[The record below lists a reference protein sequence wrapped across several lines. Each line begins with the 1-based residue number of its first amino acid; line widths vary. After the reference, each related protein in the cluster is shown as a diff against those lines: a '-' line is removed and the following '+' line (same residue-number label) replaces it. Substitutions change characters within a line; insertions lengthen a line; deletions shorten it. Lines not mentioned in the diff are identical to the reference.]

1 MRDISILKSSGFD
14 IDSVFETFGEI
25 EVYEEI
31 LTDFYKQ
38 AKERCDKMMEYVKA
52 NKLKEYAVIVHS
64 IKGECLY
71 LGINK
76 LADLSYKQQIEAEN
90 NNMDYIKTHFHEY
103 GEEYLRVLNTI
114 RKYYD
119 STIN

>member
-1 MRDISILKSSGFD
+1 MRDISILKSNGFD

-31 LTDFYKQ
+31 LTDFYNQ
-38 AKERCDKMMEYVKA
+38 AKERG
-52 NKLKEYAVIVHS
+52 LKIIECIKNGDLKNYAIIVHS

-76 LADLSYKQQIEAEN
+76 LADMSYEQQLKAEEN
-90 NNMDYIKTHFHEY
+90 DMQFIKTHFNEY
-103 GEEYLRVLNTI
+103 IEEFTRILNTI
-114 RKYYD
+114 KKYYGK
-119 STIN
+119 